1 MEGGVLCMCRQRR
14 VSPGTDVRSSHR
26 STRRWARRFN

>member
-14 VSPGTDVRSSHR
+14 VPPSPDVWSSHR
-26 STRRWARRFN
+26 STCRWARRFN